1 MSAVG
6 GLTTHSI
13 IQVDDPKKSIVRILI
28 PFTYKSPSDER
39 AVDLAKVVAII
50 LASTTVNL
58 NPFSKISSKF
68 FGIDPAK
75 ESKLN
80 EFNED
85 FTALIHLLQ
94 EKKYD
99 VFIETVIPLDQAV
112 NALKIIKEGKSMGCV
127 VVTIDD
133 EVTNFYA
140 SSENFK
146 RTISS

>member
-1 MSAVG
+1 MWENVLYEYVFLEG
-6 GLTTHSI
+6 H
-13 IQVDDPKKSIVRILI
+13 
-28 PFTYKSPSDER
+28 
-39 AVDLAKVVAII
+39 
-50 LASTTVNL
+50 L